1 MSVNVCYLCLKS
13 IHEEGVINPLRRR
26 RKGGDG
32 QGGFGGDGRGG
43 ADLGGFRR
51 LGGQHFVRVDIADIL
66 TGGHDV
72 HDIRVIQKLFADF
85 AKNEGGFGTVII
97 EPRAVQPCQRRAI
110 GVIVEHG
117 GVGERQ
123 GRNDDIALAGVLFPR
138 QAGLFGVAAHDTAA
152 QHLDGTFVVAGA
164 IIDDPHLTIGVGV
177 VGVDLER
184 AVGIA
189 RGCHGF
195 THADVSVGDRHVGD
209 GVVDA
214 ELIVEPGGF
223 GEVFE
228 GGFVAG
234 FVELSEIAVEHA
246 DAVVEKSEIGS
257 DIGGFLVPL
266 DSQVVFAEHFV
277 DVSLDAA
284 DIHQVFTAILP
295 GLRDVVI
302 GLLVLE
308 LVHQDLGVIGF
319 GEQVVIVQLDGDEG
333 FGLCLVAVFGAV
345 GIGQV
350 GV

>member
-1 MSVNVCYLCLKS
+1 MTKKRLTKT
-13 IHEEGVINPLRRR
+13 LRRGR
-26 RKGGDG
+26 QGGDG
-32 QGGFGGDGRGG
+32 QWGFGGDGRGG
-43 ADLGGFRR
+43 ADLGGRWR
-51 LGGQHFVRVDIADIL
+51 LGGQQLVGVDIADIL
-66 TGGHDV
+66 TGGDDIHHDV
-72 HDIRVIQKLFADF
+72 VIQKLFADL
-85 AKNEGGFGTVII
+85 AKNKGGFGTVII
-97 EPRAVQPCQRRAI
+97 EPRAVETGEGGAV

-123 GRNDDIALAGVLFPR
+123 GSDDDIALAGVFFTR
-138 QAGLFGVAAHDTAA
+138 EAGLLGVAAHDGTA
-152 QHLDGTFVVAGA
+152 QHLDGAFVVAGA
-164 IIDDPHLTIGVGV
+164 VIDDAHLTIGVGI

-195 THADVSVGDRHVGD
+195 THADVGVGDGHVGD

-246 DAVVEKSEIGS
+246 DAVVEKSEVGS
-257 DIGGFLVPL
+257 DIGGFFVPL
-266 DSQVVFAEHFV
+266 DCQVVFAEHFV
-277 DVSLDAA
+277 DVSLDTA
-284 DIHQVFTAILP
+284 DIHQVFTAVFP
-295 GLRDVVI
+295 CLRDIVV
-302 GLLVLE
+302 GLFVLK

-319 GEQVVIVQLDGDEG
+319 SEQVVIGELDGDQG
-333 FGLCLVAVFGAV
+333 FGLGLVAVFGAV

>member
-1 MSVNVCYLCLKS
+1 MTKKRLTKT
-13 IHEEGVINPLRRR
+13 LRRGR
-26 RKGGDG
+26 QGGDG
-32 QGGFGGDGRGG
+32 QWGFGGDGRGG
-43 ADLGGFRR
+43 ADLGGRWR
-51 LGGQHFVRVDIADIL
+51 LGGQQLVGVDIADIL
-66 TGGHDV
+66 TGGDDIHHDV
-72 HDIRVIQKLFADF
+72 VIQKLFADL
-85 AKNEGGFGTVII
+85 AKNKGGFGTVII
-97 EPRAVQPCQRRAI
+97 EPRAVETGEGGAV

-123 GRNDDIALAGVLFPR
+123 GSDDDIALAGVFFTR
-138 QAGLFGVAAHDTAA
+138 EAGLLGVAAHDGTA
-152 QHLDGTFVVAGA
+152 QHLDGAFVVAGA
-164 IIDDPHLTIGVGV
+164 VIDDAHLTIGVGI

-195 THADVSVGDRHVGD
+195 THADVGVGDGHVGD

-214 ELIVEPGGF
+214 ELIVEPGCRS
-223 GEVFE
+223 EIFE
-228 GGFVAG
+228 GGFILLKVAI
-234 FVELSEIAVEHA
+234 EYA
-246 DAVVEKSEIGS
+246 DAVVEKSEVGS
-257 DIGGFLVPL
+257 DIGGFFVPL
-266 DSQVVFAEHFV
+266 DRQVVFAEHFV

-284 DIHQVFTAILP
+284 DIHQVFPAVLP
-295 GLRDVVI
+295 GLRDVVV

-333 FGLCLVAVFGAV
+333 FGLCLVAEFGAV